1 MQLELATGGNLY
13 EYIALE
19 PLNAEI
25 SRYYFVQLIN
35 VLHYCHSE
43 GKVHRDLKPANVL
56 LDSNFNIKLAD
67 FGFTNKGK
75 NLGAY
80 LQSFKGTEGYVAPEI
95 LALQPYKGPP
105 ADVYSLGVL
114 LFNMHTGHSP
124 CKENAFPNDPLY

>member
-1 MQLELATGGNLY
+1 
-13 EYIALE
+13 
-19 PLNAEI
+19 
-25 SRYYFVQLIN
+25 
-35 VLHYCHSE
+35 LHYCHSE